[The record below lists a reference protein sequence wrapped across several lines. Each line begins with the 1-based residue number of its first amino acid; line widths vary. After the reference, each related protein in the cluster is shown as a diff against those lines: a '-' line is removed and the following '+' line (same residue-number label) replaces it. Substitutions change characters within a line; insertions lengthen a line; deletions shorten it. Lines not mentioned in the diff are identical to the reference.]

1 MRRKTTRRAT
11 STRRPAP
18 IRRRISGVK
27 SNPIMKIAGLA
38 GGAILAR
45 LANNLILKA
54 KPDLNGKI
62 INAAQIGLGIY
73 LPKLVKSELGKDL
86 GAGMIAAGGLG
97 LATSLGVI
105 NGIDVVSGM
114 EVVSGTDDEMVELA
128 INGYE
133 DSEDV
138 VAGFDYGQSFGGL
151 DAVSGIDEDD
161 ISIEYED
168 A

>member
-1 MRRKTTRRAT
+1 M
-11 STRRPAP
+11 
-18 IRRRISGVK
+18 
-27 SNPIMKIAGLA
+27 L
-38 GGAILAR
+38 
-45 LANNLILKA
+45 
-54 KPDLNGKI
+54 
-62 INAAQIGLGIY
+62 
-73 LPKLVKSELGKDL
+73 
-86 GAGMIAAGGLG
+86 
-97 LATSLGVI
+97 
-105 NGIDVVSGM
+105 SGM